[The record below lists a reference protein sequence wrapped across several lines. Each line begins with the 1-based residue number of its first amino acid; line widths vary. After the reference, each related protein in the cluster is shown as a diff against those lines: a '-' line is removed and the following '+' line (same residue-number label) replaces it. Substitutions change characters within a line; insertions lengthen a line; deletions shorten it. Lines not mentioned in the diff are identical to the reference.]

1 MKPKREDQFTAL
13 HAMLR
18 ALADP
23 MRLRI
28 VGLLT
33 GGEVCV
39 CHIRDARHSAAQSLA
54 ASGLPSTVRVCG
66 VAAGWTVGPLSAC
79 ADQDPVVRTLFDSA
93 VHSVGHLETITRDRK
108 RLEKEPAVQVLA
120 SRPNRTAPV
129 RRAARSLSDGHRPP
143 SPTM

>member
-1 MKPKREDQFTAL
+1 MNPKREDQFTAL

-23 MRLRI
+23 TRLRI

-54 ASGLPSTVRVCG
+54 ASGLPSTVRSRRY
-66 VAAGWTVGPLSAC
+66 AAGWTVGPLSAC
-79 ADQDPVVRTLFDSA
+79 ADRGSGGADAVRFSRSQRGTLGDDHPRSEK
-93 VHSVGHLETITRDRK
+93 VGKGNRLYKSLRRDRIGP
-108 RLEKEPAVQVLA
+108 RL
-120 SRPNRTAPV
+120 
-129 RRAARSLSDGHRPP
+129 
-143 SPTM
+143 